1 MSKHV
6 KEKILLTGDGGD
18 ETFTGYDKYRSIYII
33 HQFQKLNLFK
43 NFKINTRLK
52 NLNRFFF
59 NDIKDFYL
67 SFSEQTFYYPNFYYK
82 DFEYITKDLIG
93 LNHTSKI
100 DLENRLNSISFLDL
114 DTVVPNE
121 YLLRNDKIFSNEG
134 IEVKFQCLMKGR
146 K

>member
-1 MSKHV
+1 MILKIFIYLLASK
-6 KEKILLTGDGGD
+6 
-18 ETFTGYDKYRSIYII
+18 TF
-33 HQFQKLNLFK
+33 F
-43 NFKINTRLK
+43 IN
-52 NLNRFFF
+52 
-59 NDIKDFYL
+59 
-67 SFSEQTFYYPNFYYK
+67 PNFYYK

-134 IEVKFQCLMKGR
+134 IEVRVQCLIEGIVNKFLNISEHR
-146 K
+146 KIWLPF